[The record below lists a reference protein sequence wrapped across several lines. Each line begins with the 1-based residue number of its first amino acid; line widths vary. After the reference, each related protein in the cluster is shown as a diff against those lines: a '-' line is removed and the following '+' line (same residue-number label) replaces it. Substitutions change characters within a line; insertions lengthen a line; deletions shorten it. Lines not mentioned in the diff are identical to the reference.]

1 MNLGKKIFLLGWL
14 LFLMGC
20 IGYYVSHTNEFT
32 PRHISEF
39 ISKFEGHLLL
49 AYFMI
54 SFLRGFTLIPSTPFV
69 IAGVL
74 LFPENKIIVLLISL
88 GGILFSATLLYYLSE
103 FLGFDSY
110 FEKIAPERVIQITTK
125 IDSPWGFLFVVLW
138 AFFPLAPTDLV
149 CYLAGTVRMNF
160 LRFILA
166 VALGELIICLFY
178 SYSIGS
184 LNLLQG

>member
-1 MNLGKKIFLLGWL
+1 MNLGKKIFLWSWL
-14 LFLMGC
+14 LFLISC
-20 IGYYVSHTNEFT
+20 VGYFIFHPDEFT
-32 PRHISEF
+32 PHHISEF
-39 ISKFEGHLLL
+39 ISQFEGHLLL

-74 LFPENKIIVLLISL
+74 LFPENKIIVLVISL

-125 IDSPWGFLFVVLW
+125 INSPWGFLFVVLW

-149 CYLAGTVRMNF
+149 CYIAGTARMNF

-178 SYSIGS
+178 TYSLGS
-184 LNLLQG
+184 LNLLR

>member
-1 MNLGKKIFLLGWL
+1 MNLGKKIFLLGWFI
-14 LFLMGC
+14 FLIGC
-20 IGYYVSHTNEFT
+20 LGYYVSHTDDFT
-32 PRHISEF
+32 PKHITEF
-39 ISKFEGHLLL
+39 IRRFEGHLLL
-49 AYFMI
+49 AYFII
-54 SFLRGFTLIPSTPFV
+54 SFLRGFTLMPSTPFV

-88 GGILFSATLLYYLSE
+88 GGILFSATLIYFLSE

-110 FEKIAPERVIQITTK
+110 FEKIAPEKMLSITTK
-125 IDSPWGFLFVVLW
+125 INSPWGFLFIVLW
-138 AFFPLAPTDLV
+138 SFFPLAPTDLV

>member
-110 FEKIAPERVIQITTK
+110 FEKIAPERVNPALQQKST
-125 IDSPWGFLFVVLW
+125 
-138 AFFPLAPTDLV
+138 
-149 CYLAGTVRMNF
+149 
-160 LRFILA
+160 
-166 VALGELIICLFY
+166 ALGGFY
-178 SYSIGS
+178 SSSYGPSSHSHPRILS
-184 LNLLQG
+184 ATSQAPHA